1 MLHSRVAAFFETCSA
16 FGHEVRQNGTEC
28 RLRVRIKRFLKCER
42 VHICLPGVGPL
53 SISSTSTRG
62 GPELTLTRSARRP
75 N

>member
-28 RLRVRIKRFLKCER
+28 RLRVRFERLLECELAWR
-42 VHICLPGVGPL
+42 RTM
-53 SISSTSTRG
+53 STSRAPAHEPG
-62 GPELTLTRSARRP
+62 L